1 MRYMLFGGDDTY
13 ERLGG
18 MHDFMGL
25 YDTIEEAIAAAAA
38 RGCEWYHVAD
48 RETFEIVV
56 DG

>member
-1 MRYMLFGGDDTY
+1 MRYMLFGGFDTY

-18 MHDFMGL
+18 MNDFIAF
-25 YDTIEEAIAAAAA
+25 YSSVEEAVAA
-38 RGCEWYHVAD
+38 GQEQEWYQVVD